1 MDKSHINMSVLIFL
15 KGDTVNLNPDYSEN
29 KPLWPM
35 TKNDIYSL
43 NICRTLPIWMIIL
56 ENMRELKGNSA
67 KNDPQFGLKGE
78 LLLNSRWWY
87 IIFLEIFITKQN
99 SLKFQLWS
107 GQDQKSTQKL
117 QIWGQFYGVFD
128 YFFNQLKVVEVSN
141 V

>member
-1 MDKSHINMSVLIFL
+1 MKEL
-15 KGDTVNLNPDYSEN
+15 KGD
-29 KPLWPM
+29 
-35 TKNDIYSL
+35 
-43 NICRTLPIWMIIL
+43 
-56 ENMRELKGNSA
+56 SA
-67 KNDPQFGLKGE
+67 KNDPKFGLKGDA
-78 LLLNSRWWY
+78 LLNSRWWY

-117 QIWGQFYGVFD
+117 QIWGQFYGIFD